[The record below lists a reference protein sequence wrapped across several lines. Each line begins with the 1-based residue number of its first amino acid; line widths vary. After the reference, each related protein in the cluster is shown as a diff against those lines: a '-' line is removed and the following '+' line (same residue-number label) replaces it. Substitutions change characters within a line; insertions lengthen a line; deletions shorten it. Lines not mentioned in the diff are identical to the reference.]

1 MNVHQVKACIKTKDP
16 YQIAKA
22 MTLPPLPPYQR
33 SSGKDR
39 SYSERLT
46 IEGVDWSP
54 VLNAFLETRDHALA
68 VSITIVIYFLNRTFE
83 KSSHIL
89 IIKTTR
95 VITLQLMKHNHAIT
109 LP

>member
-1 MNVHQVKACIKTKDP
+1 MNVHQIKACIKTKDP
-16 YQIAKA
+16 YEIAKA
-22 MTLPPLPPYQR
+22 MTLPPLPPQYQR

-68 VSITIVIYFLNRTFE
+68 VSIKNCYVFLE
-83 KSSHIL
+83 QI
-89 IIKTTR
+89 
-95 VITLQLMKHNHAIT
+95 
-109 LP
+109 